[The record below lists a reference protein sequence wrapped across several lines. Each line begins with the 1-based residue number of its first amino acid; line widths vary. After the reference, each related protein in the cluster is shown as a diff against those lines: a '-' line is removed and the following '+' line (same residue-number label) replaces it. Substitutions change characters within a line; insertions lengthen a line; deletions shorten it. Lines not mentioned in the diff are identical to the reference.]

1 MKDPKYTLIQ
11 SFVIKNLNSFLDL
24 EQKREKSILEQS
36 NRLLVFQTLL
46 ITALYAII
54 PLIQYKMGEIPLFI
68 WTGTAKITIVILT
81 SLCLNLISQ
90 WRFEYRT
97 AALPKSVIA
106 YGRKH
111 QKDFDSEKEFI
122 ETQNILLE
130 MAESIFKNNNKRVK
144 LLKAAMTITF
154 VAIGLILLMSC
165 VFFF

>member
-111 QKDFDSEKEFI
+111 QKDFDSEKELSEIAKSGHDNYFCCYRF
-122 ETQNILLE
+122 NFVNVVRVFLLGGCYE
-130 MAESIFKNNNKRVK
+130 REGKNEPKRV
-144 LLKAAMTITF
+144 
-154 VAIGLILLMSC
+154 
-165 VFFF
+165 